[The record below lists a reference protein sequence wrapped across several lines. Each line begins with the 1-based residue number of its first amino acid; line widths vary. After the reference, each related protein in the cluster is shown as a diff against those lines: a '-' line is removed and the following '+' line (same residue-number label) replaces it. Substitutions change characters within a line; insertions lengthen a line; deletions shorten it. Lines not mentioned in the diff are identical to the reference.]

1 MRILIATDWYKP
13 VINGVVTSVVNLEN
27 TLRLQGHD
35 VRVLTLSSNVHSH
48 EDEYVY
54 YLRSLSINKIYPN
67 ARIIYSTSRKH
78 IKEIIDW
85 KPEIIHTQCEFSSF
99 LMAKRIAHRLD
110 IPLVHTY
117 HTVYEDYTHYF
128 APTANMGRNIA
139 AVITRIVSKKVDR
152 MIVPTEK
159 VQKLLRGYRVENPI
173 DVIPSGINLERF
185 FKPCSKEQMVAER
198 NRLGIPLHHKLCVS
212 VGRLAKEKN
221 ETELLQFFKKLAP
234 KDCTYLI
241 VGDGPYRENLEKLT
255 RELGLEDQVIFRGM
269 VQPKEV
275 PLYYQMSDLFLCAS
289 SSETQG
295 ITYIEAMASGVPV
308 LCRADA
314 CLESVIQNGVNG
326 CCYEDFDQF
335 SEAFSRLLQDP
346 EFCEKLSENAR
357 IKANEYSLDTF
368 ASRVMESYKKTIRGA
383 TALSDQKVV

>member
-117 HTVYEDYTHYF
+117 HTVYED
-128 APTANMGRNIA
+128 
-139 AVITRIVSKKVDR
+139 
-152 MIVPTEK
+152 
-159 VQKLLRGYRVENPI
+159 
-173 DVIPSGINLERF
+173 
-185 FKPCSKEQMVAER
+185 
-198 NRLGIPLHHKLCVS
+198 
-212 VGRLAKEKN
+212 
-221 ETELLQFFKKLAP
+221 
-234 KDCTYLI
+234 
-241 VGDGPYRENLEKLT
+241 
-255 RELGLEDQVIFRGM
+255 
-269 VQPKEV
+269 
-275 PLYYQMSDLFLCAS
+275 
-289 SSETQG
+289 
-295 ITYIEAMASGVPV
+295 
-308 LCRADA
+308 
-314 CLESVIQNGVNG
+314 
-326 CCYEDFDQF
+326 
-335 SEAFSRLLQDP
+335 
-346 EFCEKLSENAR
+346 
-357 IKANEYSLDTF
+357 
-368 ASRVMESYKKTIRGA
+368 
-383 TALSDQKVV
+383 

>member
-1 MRILIATDWYKP
+1 
-13 VINGVVTSVVNLEN
+13 
-27 TLRLQGHD
+27 
-35 VRVLTLSSNVHSH
+35 
-48 EDEYVY
+48 
-54 YLRSLSINKIYPN
+54 
-67 ARIIYSTSRKH
+67 
-78 IKEIIDW
+78 
-85 KPEIIHTQCEFSSF
+85 
-99 LMAKRIAHRLD
+99 
-110 IPLVHTY
+110 
-117 HTVYEDYTHYF
+117 
-128 APTANMGRNIA
+128 MGRNIA

-289 SSETQG
+289 SSEQSRRLPGKRDPERSQRLLLRRLRSVFGSLFPAAAGSG
-295 ITYIEAMASGVPV
+295 ILRKAVGK
-308 LCRADA
+308 RADQ
-314 CLESVIQNGVNG
+314 SQ
-326 CCYEDFDQF
+326 
-335 SEAFSRLLQDP
+335 
-346 EFCEKLSENAR
+346 
-357 IKANEYSLDTF
+357 
-368 ASRVMESYKKTIRGA
+368 
-383 TALSDQKVV
+383 